1 MRSRCVHLFGGILV
15 TSVALALAAAPND
28 ARAATTPEQELAE
41 RYAPVI
47 RVQEHPEPCGDG
59 EPYSPAP
66 VEAVLGGPDV
76 VLRAGDNTIITT
88 APTADD
94 LAAAPADAYLD
105 LPGNALEP
113 RCDYETW
120 FDRTGT
126 KATPTVYSR
135 VATDADE
142 PGRLALQYW
151 VFWVYNDW
159 NDRHEGDWEMLQI
172 AFDADDAATALTMAP
187 VEVAVA
193 QHEGSERR
201 AWDRVE
207 KVGDHPVVYPATG
220 SHATYYTPSRWF
232 GKSAASGF
240 GCDDTRGP
248 STSIEPTVVMLPDG
262 TPAAGDPFAWLAFEG
277 RWGERQPSFNNGPT
291 GPITKDQ
298 WAHPIVWMEEEGRDG
313 SVSLPPLG
321 TRVTDFFCS
330 ASEKGSILFIN
341 FLDEPWLVA
350 IAVAAVVALVVVGV
364 KRTLWSPDQPLPLV
378 ARRRNGQIMRGAA
391 RLMFEHRRRFAPIM
405 LFVLAGGVVAAVVQ
419 VLVLAIPAFDDIT
432 DIVGRDQSVGAA
444 VALLAGALVSIPV
457 GLYAHAATMRLTTD
471 LDEGS
476 TEGRVLRRTRGDRAF
491 RVGAAFFLLCSVLML
506 APLFAAIAAVLWCV
520 SSSAA
525 HVDQT
530 GVVASFRRARQ
541 LGKGNRWRTLALVL
555 AVFGITA
562 FTGPFV
568 GTLVLILTNSSFGVV
583 NLIAALFFAVLL
595 PWMAV
600 CLRLLH
606 GELTAAAVSPA
617 TAS

>member
-1 MRSRCVHLFGGILV
+1 MTSRLAHLFGGILA
-15 TSVALALAAAPND
+15 TSVALALTVAPRVTTAAA
-28 ARAATTPEQELAE
+28 TPEQELAE
-41 RYAPVI
+41 RYAPIV
-47 RVQEHPEPCGDG
+47 RVQQHTEACGAG

-66 VEAVLGGPDV
+66 VEVVLGNDDV
-76 VLRAGDNTIITT
+76 VLRANGGTIITT

-105 LPGNALEP
+105 FPGNALEP
-113 RCDYETW
+113 RCDYERW
-120 FDRTGT
+120 FDSTG
-126 KATPTVYSR
+126 ARNTPTVYAR
-135 VATDADE
+135 VATDPDE

-172 AFDADDAATALTMAP
+172 AFDADDATAALDTDP

-207 KVGDHPVVYPATG
+207 KVDDHPVVYPGTG
-220 SHATYYTPSRWF
+220 SHATYYTPNRWF

-248 STSIEPTVVMLPDG
+248 SASIEPTVVMLPDG
-262 TPAAGDPFAWLAFEG
+262 TPTAGDPFAWLTFEG

-321 TRVTDFFCS
+321 TKVTDFFCTAS
-330 ASEKGSILFIN
+330 ATGSILFIN

-350 IAVAAVVALVVVGV
+350 IAIVAVIALVVVGV
-364 KRTLWSPDQPLPLV
+364 KRTLWSPDEPLPLV

-391 RLMFEHRRRFAPIM
+391 RLLFEHRRRFLPIM
-405 LFVLAGGVVAAVVQ
+405 LLVLAGGLVAAVVQ
-419 VLVLAIPAFDDIT
+419 VVVLRIPAFDDVT
-432 DIVGRDQSVGAA
+432 DIVGRDQSIGAA

-457 GLYAHAATMRLTTD
+457 GLYAHAATLRLASD
-471 LDEGS
+471 IDAGSEEGH
-476 TEGRVLRRTRGDRAF
+476 VLRRTRGDRAF
-491 RVGAAFFLLCSVLML
+491 MVAAAFFLLFSVLFL
-506 APLFAAIAAVLWCV
+506 VPLLAAIAAVLWCV
-520 SSSAA
+520 ASSAA
-525 HVDQT
+525 HVDGT
-530 GVVASFRRARQ
+530 GVVASFRTSRR
-541 LGKGNRWRTLALVL
+541 LGKGNRWRTLALVV
-555 AVFGITA
+555 AVFGVTA

-595 PWMAV
+595 PWMAL

-606 GELTAAAVSPA
+606 GELVAAAVSPA
-617 TAS
+617 AAS